1 MTASRPR
8 SVSSTLGPSL
18 PIVTTVFAPA
28 STANL
33 GPGFDVLGLAVD
45 RHCWVSDTPP
55 DASGRSNNVEVE
67 AAVCGADHIARTAYK
82 AAGGSAPIWFG
93 FGFAPS
99 RGLGF
104 SAAARAAGAVLA
116 KVQEGLSIE
125 QAQLAAYPVVC
136 DLEGH
141 GDNAAPAVFG
151 GLHVIVD
158 NKNHRLNLTMPGR
171 LLAWVPN
178 NATTPT
184 DASRAVMPTQIER
197 SDAVFNLGRIGL
209 LIAALYEGD
218 LSKLAQAT
226 EDRLHQ
232 PARLHAAPVSK
243 LALESAL
250 DAGAA
255 AAWLSGSGP
264 TIAII
269 TEPSKVEAVA
279 AALPGDADIFQLE
292 VDTLG
297 AVVR

>member
-1 MTASRPR
+1 MTA
-8 SVSSTLGPSL
+8 
-18 PIVTTVFAPA
+18 VFAPA

-33 GPGFDVLGLAVD
+33 GPGFDVLGLALD

-55 DASGRSNNVEVE
+55 DDRGYAKHVKLE
-67 AAVCGADHIARTAYK
+67 AEVCGPEHIARIAYE
-82 AAGGSAPIWFG
+82 AAGGSVPIWFG

-116 KVQEGLSIE
+116 KVQEGLSVE

-151 GLHVIVD
+151 GLHVLVD
-158 NKNHRLNLTMPGR
+158 NKNHRLNLVMPGK
-171 LLAWVPN
+171 LLAWVPI
-178 NATTPT
+178 NASTPT
-184 DASRAVMPTQIER
+184 DASRAVMPTKIDR
-197 SDAVFNLGRIGL
+197 ADAIFNLGRIGL
-209 LIAALYEGD
+209 LISALYEGD
-218 LSKLAQAT
+218 LSELAKAT
-226 EDRLHQ
+226 QDRLHQ
-232 PARLHAAPVSK
+232 PERLDAAPASK
-243 LALESAL
+243 LALQSAL
-250 DAGAA
+250 EAGAA

-269 TEPSKVEAVA
+269 AEATKVETVV
-279 AALPGDADIFQLE
+279 AALPGDADILQLE

-297 AVVR
+297 AVVRP

>member
-1 MTASRPR
+1 MTA
-8 SVSSTLGPSL
+8 
-18 PIVTTVFAPA
+18 VFAPA

-33 GPGFDVLGLAVD
+33 GPGFDVLGLALN

-55 DASGRSNNVEVE
+55 DAKGFSKKVKVE
-67 AAVCGADHIARTAYK
+67 AEVCGPDHIARIAYE

-104 SAAARAAGAVLA
+104 SAAARSAGAVLA
-116 KVQEGLSIE
+116 KVQEGLSNE
-125 QAQLAAYPVVC
+125 QAQLAAYPLVC

-158 NKNHRLNLTMPGR
+158 NKNHRLNLAVPGR

-178 NATTPT
+178 DATTPT
-184 DASRAVMPTQIER
+184 DASRAVMPTQIDR
-197 SDAVFNLGRIGL
+197 VDAVFNLGRIGL
-209 LIAALYEGD
+209 LVSALYEGD

-226 EDRLHQ
+226 QDRLHQ
-232 PARLHAAPVSK
+232 PARLDAAPDSK
-243 LALESAL
+243 LALDSAL
-250 DAGAA
+250 EAGAA

-264 TIAII
+264 TITII
-269 TEPSKVEAVA
+269 TEASKVEAVA
-279 AALPGDADIFQLE
+279 AALPGDADILQLE

-297 AVVR
+297 AVVRP